1 MTDGEFRTT
10 LSEIRNSSNGKPGVE
25 VKEVATLM
33 NSASHLIRLL
43 EDNSLPILTQ
53 SMADVRA
60 HGAPSLAQI
69 SDGDLQVALYTVM
82 LKIIDTL
89 REKAALPVEAKSD
102 TRTIFVSAV
111 RDMMDYVDGQSAYT
125 AGHTRAV
132 VHHVGQMAS
141 RIGLSDR
148 EVNDIEMAAWV
159 HNIGLI
165 NQNPKLVTLPRPL
178 TESELKL
185 ARNHTVVGAE
195 MLRPIEFMAHL
206 VPVVRY
212 HHNRF
217 DGQGT
222 ANFKGEEIPLGA
234 RLINLADAYQAM
246 LEPRAY
252 RLALTRK
259 QALLEID
266 KASGT
271 QFDPHLVPLAH
282 ELN

>member
-1 MTDGEFRTT
+1 MT
-10 LSEIRNSSNGKPGVE
+10 
-25 VKEVATLM
+25 
-33 NSASHLIRLL
+33 SASNLIRLL
-43 EDNSLPILTQ
+43 EDNSLPILTEA
-53 SMADVRA
+53 MADVRA
-60 HGAPSLAQI
+60 QGAPSLAQVP
-69 SDGDLQVALYTVM
+69 DGDLQVALYTVL
-82 LKIIDTL
+82 LKIVDTL
-89 REKAALPVEAKSD
+89 REKAVLPVETKVD

-111 RDMMDYVDGQSAYT
+111 RDMMDYIDGQSAYT

-132 VHHVGQMAS
+132 ARHVAQMAS
-141 RIGLSDR
+141 RAGLEDK
-148 EVNDIEMAAWV
+148 EIDDIEMAAWV

-165 NQNPKLVTLPRPL
+165 NQNPKLVTLPRSL
-178 TESELKL
+178 TESEMKY
-185 ARNHTVVGAE
+185 ARNHTVIGAE

-206 VPVVRY
+206 VPIVRY

-252 RLALTRK
+252 RPALTRA

-271 QFDPHLVPLAH
+271 QFDPQLVPLAH
-282 ELN
+282 ELT

>member
-1 MTDGEFRTT
+1 MT
-10 LSEIRNSSNGKPGVE
+10 
-25 VKEVATLM
+25 
-33 NSASHLIRLL
+33 SAPHLIRLL
-43 EDNSLPILTQ
+43 EDNSLSILNEAV
-53 SMADVRA
+53 ADVRA
-60 HGAPSLAQI
+60 HGAASLANVP
-69 SDGDLQVALYTVM
+69 DNDLQIALYTVL

-89 REKAALPVEAKSD
+89 REKAELPIEVKTD
-102 TRTIFVSAV
+102 TRTIFVRAV
-111 RDMMDYVDGQSAYT
+111 RDMMDYIDGQSAYT

-132 VHHVGQMAS
+132 VRHVVQMAS
-141 RIGLSDR
+141 RAGLSDT
-148 EVNDIEMAAWV
+148 EVDDLEMAAWV
-159 HNIGLI
+159 HNIGMI
-165 NQNPKLVTLPRPL
+165 NQSQKLAALPRSL
-178 TESELKL
+178 TESELKN

-252 RLALTRK
+252 RPALTRQ

-266 KASGT
+266 KASGS
-271 QFDPHLVPLAH
+271 QFDPQLVPLAH

>member
-1 MTDGEFRTT
+1 MSTA
-10 LSEIRNSSNGKPGVE
+10 LN
-25 VKEVATLM
+25 
-33 NSASHLIRLL
+33 LIRLL
-43 EDNSLPILTQ
+43 EDNSMSILTE
-53 SMADVRA
+53 SIADVRA
-60 HGAPSLAQI
+60 HGAPSLRQI
-69 SDGDLQVALYTVM
+69 SDDDLQVALYTVM
-82 LKIIDTL
+82 LKISDTL
-89 REKAALPVEAKSD
+89 REKAAIPVEVKAD
-102 TRTIFVSAV
+102 TRTIFVNAV
-111 RDMMDYVDGQSAYT
+111 RDMMDYIDGQSAYT

-132 VHHVGQMAS
+132 VRHVVQMAS
-141 RIGLSDR
+141 RAGLDDK
-148 EVNDIEMAAWV
+148 EIDDLEMAAWV

-165 NQNPKLVTLPRPL
+165 NQSQKLAALPRSL
-178 TESELKL
+178 TESELKY

-206 VPVVRY
+206 VPTVRY

-222 ANFKGEEIPLGA
+222 ANVKGEEIPLGA

-252 RLALTRK
+252 RPALTRS

-271 QFDPHLVPLAH
+271 QFDPQLVPLAH

>member
-1 MTDGEFRTT
+1 MT
-10 LSEIRNSSNGKPGVE
+10 
-25 VKEVATLM
+25 
-33 NSASHLIRLL
+33 SAPHLIRLL
-43 EDNSLPILTQ
+43 EDNSLPLLTEA
-53 SMADVRA
+53 MADVRA
-60 HGAPSLAQI
+60 HGAPSLAQV
-69 SDGDLQVALYTVM
+69 SDGDLQVVLYTVL
-82 LKIIDTL
+82 LKIVDTL
-89 REKAALPVEAKSD
+89 REKAALPLEAKAD
-102 TRTIFVSAV
+102 TRTIFVGAV
-111 RDMMDYVDGQSAYT
+111 RDMMDYVDGQSSYT

-132 VHHVGQMAS
+132 VRHVVQMAS
-141 RIGLSDR
+141 RAGLD
-148 EVNDIEMAAWV
+148 DAQIDDLEMAAWV
-159 HNIGLI
+159 HNIGMI
-165 NQNPKLVTLPRPL
+165 NQNPKLATLPRPL

-195 MLRPIEFMAHL
+195 MLRPIEFMAHM
-206 VPVVRY
+206 VPIVRY

-234 RLINLADAYQAM
+234 RLINIADAYQAM

-252 RLALTRK
+252 RPALTRA